1 MVVALTFSEVIR
13 EARAVQ
19 PYTGEDGFQLY
30 DYINEVENVVRL
42 AVEGPQREHVA
53 QILMSK
59 IQGKAAAVVR
69 RLNDRNWENMK
80 VLLTNTFGVKET
92 YLQIKEDADRI
103 QSKSAK
109 EIFEHLQFNLD
120 KLNLKYKLDN
130 NHPFELTPTR
140 LEHFLNKIN
149 RNDAMYL

>member
-1 MVVALTFSEVIR
+1 MAVSLTFSEIIR

-92 YLQIKEDADRI
+92 YLHIKEDADRI

-109 EIFEHLQFNLD
+109 DIR
-120 KLNLKYKLDN
+120 
-130 NHPFELTPTR
+130 TSSV
-140 LEHFLNKIN
+140 
-149 RNDAMYL
+149 